1 MLTKMNADPAAD
13 PVKMPP
19 RILIVEES
27 DINRRLAQHVF
38 VQAGY
43 IAETV
48 TNGHDAVR
56 AVKQR
61 WYDLIVMDCRLSD
74 FPQFMATRMIRL
86 QENRHH
92 LDRRVPII
100 GLTAFAPPGFYERC
114 LRAGMDAC
122 FEKPF
127 RDEIMQQIT
136 RRWLS
141 DSAQT
146 PLGRHTPLTALK
158 ASGDRPPRPGV
169 YPPGPSG
176 TPQA

>member
-1 MLTKMNADPAAD
+1 MLTKLKLDSGADRLEI
-13 PVKMPP
+13 PP

-43 IAETV
+43 RAETV
-48 TNGHDAVR
+48 SNGHDAVR
-56 AVKQR
+56 AVKQDQ
-61 WYDLIVMDCRLSD
+61 YDLIVMDCRLSD

-86 QENRHH
+86 QETRQPQA
-92 LDRRVPII
+92 RRVPII

-127 RDEIMQQIT
+127 REEIMQQIT
-136 RRWLS
+136 RQWLS
-141 DSAQT
+141 GPGRKHEAGSG
-146 PLGRHTPLTALK
+146 PLAALTAS
-158 ASGDRPPRPGV
+158 ADRPPRRGS
-169 YPPGPSG
+169 PPRGLSG
-176 TPQA
+176 RGRA

>member
-1 MLTKMNADPAAD
+1 MLTKLKLEPAAD
-13 PVKMPP
+13 PVEMPR

-43 IAETV
+43 LAETV
-48 TNGHDAVR
+48 SNGHDAVR
-56 AVKQR
+56 AVKEHR
-61 WYDLIVMDCRLSD
+61 YDLIVMDCRLSD

-86 QENRHH
+86 QENRHPQGW
-92 LDRRVPII
+92 RVPII

-127 RDEIMQQIT
+127 RAALMQQIIQ
-136 RRWLS
+136 RWLS
-141 DSAQT
+141 GPSRAHAAGSG
-146 PLGRHTPLTALK
+146 PIAALN
-158 ASGDRPPRPGV
+158 ASGDRPPRRGA
-169 YPPGPSG
+169 S
-176 TPQA
+176 PQGLAGRGRA